1 MAEILNRK
9 GKVMSK
15 LARRL
20 FKKAIKND
28 FRLRQLSLLSAA
40 FDDLQEEKILEVA
53 PFSQIQ
59 ASVLTARLLGQLS
72 SNDFVTC
79 NKALSKVANLPWS
92 DAKKGYIV
100 HGLHPEIDFKIPY
113 TIPSF
118 YECLRWWEG

>member
-59 ASVLTARLLGQLS
+59 ASESRGWHCDLTYPKAPYAIMGSSYKIGKKASGTRFDLGRDTTTL
-72 SNDFVTC
+72 
-79 NKALSKVANLPWS
+79 AN
-92 DAKKGYIV
+92 
-100 HGLHPEIDFKIPY
+100 
-113 TIPSF
+113 
-118 YECLRWWEG
+118 

>member
-79 NKALSKVANLPWS
+79 NKALSEVANLPWS
-92 DAKKGYIV
+92 NKKKGYAFISLYPSAFFGILPWDDAKK
-100 HGLHPEIDFKIPY
+100 DDA
-113 TIPSF
+113 SF
-118 YECLRWWEG
+118 YK